1 MKRTLVPS
9 RKGERG
15 RTDRAALDELLDD
28 VLVGYMGLSLDEG
41 PLVIP
46 VSFARQGDRILFHGS
61 TGSRRMR
68 TVAEGAQICFTV
80 TAIDALKISR
90 SLEGTGLAY
99 RSAVLFGNCTL
110 LEGAEKSQALND
122 YVDRYVPGRTGEVR
136 GSTAKEEAATMVLAL
151 AIDQWSMKVSPNP
164 PQDGDEDLLGDA
176 WAGMLPLRTG
186 YTEAVAAPDVRPGIA
201 VPASVERLLAR

>member
-28 VLVGYMGLSLDEG
+28 IPVGYMGLSLDEG

-68 TVAEGAQICFTV
+68 AVSEGC
-80 TAIDALKISR
+80 R
-90 SLEGTGLAY
+90 S
-99 RSAVLFGNCTL
+99 
-110 LEGAEKSQALND
+110 
-122 YVDRYVPGRTGEVR
+122 
-136 GSTAKEEAATMVLAL
+136 
-151 AIDQWSMKVSPNP
+151 VSP
-164 PQDGDEDLLGDA
+164 
-176 WAGMLPLRTG
+176 
-186 YTEAVAAPDVRPGIA
+186 
-201 VPASVERLLAR
+201 